1 MTAVLKPEYMSNT
14 ELQERLTRKRGKT
27 RRGKAPPI
35 VYLLYQIRNCT
46 PEGQE
51 QILRAIYCTPERAQK
66 TKEMLEQRDTR
77 RKTNGRFYRVDEV
90 LTDHVFALEDT

>member
-1 MTAVLKPEYMSNT
+1 MQSFKPEYMSRS
-14 ELQERLTRKRGKT
+14 EYEERLVKKRGKT

-35 VYLLYQIRNCT
+35 VHLLYQISEGT

-77 RKTNGRFYRVDEV
+77 RKTTGVSYRIDEV
-90 LTDHVFALEDT
+90 LCDHVFALGEP